1 MLRAIY
7 HSALRAMPASLSS
20 RIRRGIGR
28 IGSVL
33 HRSDGKNVPAAM
45 NADGTN
51 PLDFMRPETLAA
63 IHAHLLN
70 PHVLFQMQFARQ
82 VIAKDRAAHLIS
94 VNVSKALATSAV
106 AHNAMDY
113 NLKAASDAPELDRP
127 MVLTNVVSSIERVQ
141 KNISDLE
148 ILSVG
153 PRSEIELFGLI
164 AAGFRQDRI
173 RALDLFSYSPL
184 VEVGDMHVMPY
195 ADNSFDVIF
204 LGWVLSYSKDQKR
217 AAREVLRVGRDRA
230 IVAIAGDYSETPS
243 AIFNK
248 ETTLMQSCQQVL
260 DLFNGHVSRVYFRHD
275 PAPPETAMVMT
286 VFELTK
292 S

>member
-7 HSALRAMPASLSS
+7 HSALRAMPTSFSS
-20 RIRRGIGR
+20 RVRRGLGVIG
-28 IGSVL
+28 GVL
-33 HRSDGKNVPAAM
+33 RRSDGKNLPTAM
-45 NADGTN
+45 HPDGSN
-51 PLDFMRPETLAA
+51 PLDFIRPETFAA
-63 IHAHLLN
+63 IHSHLMN

-82 VIAKDRAAHLIS
+82 VIAKDRAAHLLS
-94 VNVSKALATSAV
+94 VNLSKALATSAV
-106 AHNAMDY
+106 AYNAMDY
-113 NLKAASDAPELDRP
+113 NLEAASSAPELDRP

-141 KNISDLE
+141 KSISDLD
-148 ILSVG
+148 ILSIG

-184 VEVGDMHVMPY
+184 VEAGDMHAMPY

-204 LGWVLSYSKDQKR
+204 LGWVLSYSKDQQL
-217 AAREVLRVGRDRA
+217 AAKEVLRVGRDRA
-230 IVAIAGDYSETPS
+230 IVAIAGDYSKTS
-243 AIFNK
+243 CSMFNN
-248 ETTLMQSCQQVL
+248 ETTRMQSCEQVL
-260 DLFNGHVSRVYFRHD
+260 DLFDGHVCHVYFRHD
-275 PAPPETAMVMT
+275 PTPPDTAMIMT